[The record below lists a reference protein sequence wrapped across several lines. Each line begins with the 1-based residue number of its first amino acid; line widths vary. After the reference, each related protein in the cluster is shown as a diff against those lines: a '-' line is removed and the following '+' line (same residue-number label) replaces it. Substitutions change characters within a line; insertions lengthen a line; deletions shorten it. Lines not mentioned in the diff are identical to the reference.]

1 MAPFYDP
8 NQTTGTL
15 TLPPIDPPTWQQD
28 VDQSENDVF
37 RLGRELARDFED
49 QSFSSVLPPGE
60 ETSFD
65 IARNANATSTRRL
78 DPIHRAPGGPPD
90 FTMAAEHNELT
101 ADSYEVGRAR
111 NAGNTVGVSFMDQT
125 ADLFSIG
132 ESTARKNESKK
143 RAATSK
149 AEERRTASEER
160 AERAEQKKQER
171 DRRARSLAQ
180 DKSLGSPMQR
190 SSPFHTLYYSPNA
203 GPTPKPQQP
212 RTKTRLSAGSQEKV
226 KDNISNPSSG
236 GKASKPAITSTQSEE
251 DALSGLDSD
260 ATRQSFNKYRRK
272 SAPVDDMTEDIPV
285 TVGRNRKTGEREKN
299 VPKSFKS
306 TPDFLKEL
314 GLDGHTQTLQLQQQ
328 LKALKDTG
336 AATRPRKQT
345 TQAYSAAAPTPGP
358 SRPVAEPSFMIPN
371 MPDMT
376 DLFAG
381 NEPTRFSAKKGAAA
395 YSHHPLDSIPIP
407 HETRAMLTA
416 MKMLQE
422 KVANLE
428 GHKAAHEQKYKKLE
442 NELKRAEAKYQ
453 QETRRA
459 RVAEEQLRRR
469 RNHAADSTFG
479 GSEDFDFTMEQQR
492 SDWVMEKHKLE
503 STISNLQADLE
514 HIQHEL
520 HTAKIALRN
529 MQDERNAAIN
539 SVAVAISSNE
549 DLKAINEDL
558 RQQLEQMEYEK
569 RRAEKRTDKQ
579 REEYTA
585 REQRLRQY
593 VKDARQ
599 ATHVA
604 EQAMQEASSRDARD
618 ARNTQ
623 QRTTRDRKPVKR
635 RTEDDETQILL
646 HESAE
651 EEREERRRNEVQE
664 DFQHRVE
671 AELKRI
677 RPDLFLG
684 RAEPFAFAASV
695 VAGTKVGDARDK
707 KEQARERAPLQNIKN
722 KMSGALPE
730 RDAQGIREQKGKE
743 KERERERERDIY
755 YAPQPQSHKQLRR
768 VESSPAAVGDETS
781 MSISPEEIRR
791 IAIEINA
798 ERKKRKAA
806 AAAEKARVEEIERR
820 QQPPQRTKTPRPM
833 AQTVTSGSGLTDG
846 QGQGQKGRKM
856 VKVVYMLE
864 GDTQEIR
871 QMEQEIE
878 ATHQASVAVPQRT
891 TTPGP
896 APKPAQELPVTQ
908 EIPKLSASEDT
919 EEVVAGPSTATTAA
933 KSGGKVTFTPTPLAP
948 QHPLHDASHD
958 PRSCT
963 VCVRYD
969 ELRRR
974 EEEAEK
980 ENPLK
985 DVDNSCVFPAPELE
999 AASARVRQ
1007 EGEGYEE
1014 EPTMR
1019 PSLCPKTQLER
1030 VVRQLKDEFRHLKL
1044 MYQRKSEEFMT
1055 LDPSI
1060 QKKRRKALTR
1070 EMNELVAEMD
1080 AKSDQ
1085 IYALYDV
1092 NEEFVER
1099 EKRDYDMGDE
1109 TEDLIRSLQV

>member
-15 TLPPIDPPTWQQD
+15 TLPAIDPPTWQQD

-65 IARNANATSTRRL
+65 IGRNANATSTRRL

-111 NAGNTVGVSFMDQT
+111 NA
-125 ADLFSIG
+125 

-149 AEERRTASEER
+149 ADERRTASEER

-190 SSPFHTLYYSPNA
+190 SSPFHTLYYSPNT
-203 GPTPKPQQP
+203 GPTPKPQP
-212 RTKTRLSAGSQEKV
+212 SRAKTRLSAGSQEKV
-226 KDNISNPSSG
+226 KDNISDPSSG
-236 GKASKPAITSTQSEE
+236 GKTSKPAITSTQSEE

-260 ATRQSFNKYRRK
+260 VTRQSVSKYRRK
-272 SAPVDDMTEDIPV
+272 SAPLDDMTEDMPAI
-285 TVGRNRKTGEREKN
+285 TGRSRKTGEKEKN

-345 TQAYSAAAPTPGP
+345 TQAYSASAPTPGP
-358 SRPVAEPSFMIPN
+358 SRPVAEPSFIIPN

-428 GHKAAHEQKYKKLE
+428 SHKAAHEQKCKKLE
-442 NELKRAEAKYQ
+442 NELKKAEAKYQ

-459 RVAEEQLRRR
+459 RMAEEQLRRR

-492 SDWVMEKHKLE
+492 SDWIMEKHKLE

-514 HIQHEL
+514 HIQNEL
-520 HTAKIALRN
+520 RTAKIALRN
-529 MQDERNAAIN
+529 MQDERNVAIN
-539 SVAVAISSNE
+539 SVAVAISANE

-558 RQQLEQMEYEK
+558 RHQLEQMENEK

-579 REEYTA
+579 REEYAA

-599 ATHVA
+599 AAHVA
-604 EQAMQEASSRDARD
+604 EQAMQEASSRDRRDTRD
-618 ARNTQ
+618 ARDSRNAQ
-623 QRTTRDRKPVKR
+623 QNSRR

-646 HESAE
+646 RESAE

-684 RAEPFAFAASV
+684 RAEPFTFAASA
-695 VAGTKVGDARDK
+695 VAGTKGENARDK
-707 KEQARERAPLQNIKN
+707 KEQARERGPLQNVKN
-722 KMSGALPE
+722 KMSGALSE
-730 RDAQGIREQKGKE
+730 REAREIREQKGKE
-743 KERERERERDIY
+743 KERERERERERDIY
-755 YAPQPQSHKQLRR
+755 YVPQSQSHKQPRR
-768 VESSPAAVGDETS
+768 VESSPAVVGDETS

-806 AAAEKARVEEIERR
+806 AAAEKARVEETERR
-820 QQPPQRTKTPRPM
+820 QQPPARTKTPRPVV
-833 AQTVTSGSGLTDG
+833 QTVSSGSGTTDG
-846 QGQGQKGRKM
+846 QGQGQKGRKI
-856 VKVVYMLE
+856 VKLVYMLE

-878 ATHQASVAVPQRT
+878 ATHQASSGVPQRT

-896 APKPAQELPVTQ
+896 APKPTQERSANQ
-908 EIPKLSASEDT
+908 EIPRPSVSEDT
-919 EEVVAGPSTATTAA
+919 EEVMAGPSTAPAA
-933 KSGGKVTFTPTPLAP
+933 KDGGKVSFNSTPSAT
-948 QHPLHDASHD
+948 QHPLHDDNHD

-974 EEEAEK
+974 EEEAER

-1007 EGEGYEE
+1007 EGDGYEE

-1044 MYQRKSEEFMT
+1044 MYQRKSEEFMA

>member
-78 DPIHRAPGGPPD
+78 DPIHRAPGGPPGMMLYQTPTIDSRLMRENFLD

-149 AEERRTASEER
+149 ADERRTASEER

-260 ATRQSFNKYRRK
+260 ATRQSFSKYRRK
-272 SAPVDDMTEDIPV
+272 SAPVDDMTEDIPAIA
-285 TVGRNRKTGEREKN
+285 GRNRKTGEKEKN

-345 TQAYSAAAPTPGP
+345 TQAYSASAPTPGP

-428 GHKAAHEQKYKKLE
+428 GHKAAHEQKCKKLE

-492 SDWVMEKHKLE
+492 SDWVMEKH
-503 STISNLQADLE
+503 ST
-514 HIQHEL
+514 
-520 HTAKIALRN
+520 
-529 MQDERNAAIN
+529 
-539 SVAVAISSNE
+539 VSS
-549 DLKAINEDL
+549 
-558 RQQLEQMEYEK
+558 YP
-569 RRAEKRTDKQ
+569 
-579 REEYTA
+579 
-585 REQRLRQY
+585 
-593 VKDARQ
+593 
-599 ATHVA
+599 
-604 EQAMQEASSRDARD
+604 
-618 ARNTQ
+618 NTM
-623 QRTTRDRKPVKR
+623 
-635 RTEDDETQILL
+635 
-646 HESAE
+646 A
-651 EEREERRRNEVQE
+651 
-664 DFQHRVE
+664 
-671 AELKRI
+671 
-677 RPDLFLG
+677 FL
-684 RAEPFAFAASV
+684 
-695 VAGTKVGDARDK
+695 T
-707 KEQARERAPLQNIKN
+707 
-722 KMSGALPE
+722 
-730 RDAQGIREQKGKE
+730 
-743 KERERERERDIY
+743 
-755 YAPQPQSHKQLRR
+755 
-768 VESSPAAVGDETS
+768 
-781 MSISPEEIRR
+781 
-791 IAIEINA
+791 
-798 ERKKRKAA
+798 
-806 AAAEKARVEEIERR
+806 
-820 QQPPQRTKTPRPM
+820 
-833 AQTVTSGSGLTDG
+833 
-846 QGQGQKGRKM
+846 
-856 VKVVYMLE
+856 
-864 GDTQEIR
+864 
-871 QMEQEIE
+871 
-878 ATHQASVAVPQRT
+878 
-891 TTPGP
+891 
-896 APKPAQELPVTQ
+896 
-908 EIPKLSASEDT
+908 
-919 EEVVAGPSTATTAA
+919 
-933 KSGGKVTFTPTPLAP
+933 
-948 QHPLHDASHD
+948 
-958 PRSCT
+958 
-963 VCVRYD
+963 
-969 ELRRR
+969 
-974 EEEAEK
+974 
-980 ENPLK
+980 
-985 DVDNSCVFPAPELE
+985 
-999 AASARVRQ
+999 
-1007 EGEGYEE
+1007 
-1014 EPTMR
+1014 
-1019 PSLCPKTQLER
+1019 
-1030 VVRQLKDEFRHLKL
+1030 
-1044 MYQRKSEEFMT
+1044 
-1055 LDPSI
+1055 
-1060 QKKRRKALTR
+1060 
-1070 EMNELVAEMD
+1070 
-1080 AKSDQ
+1080 
-1085 IYALYDV
+1085 
-1092 NEEFVER
+1092 
-1099 EKRDYDMGDE
+1099 
-1109 TEDLIRSLQV
+1109 

>member
-1 MAPFYDP
+1 
-8 NQTTGTL
+8 
-15 TLPPIDPPTWQQD
+15 
-28 VDQSENDVF
+28 
-37 RLGRELARDFED
+37 
-49 QSFSSVLPPGE
+49 
-60 ETSFD
+60 
-65 IARNANATSTRRL
+65 
-78 DPIHRAPGGPPD
+78 
-90 FTMAAEHNELT
+90 
-101 ADSYEVGRAR
+101 
-111 NAGNTVGVSFMDQT
+111 
-125 ADLFSIG
+125 
-132 ESTARKNESKK
+132 
-143 RAATSK
+143 
-149 AEERRTASEER
+149 
-160 AERAEQKKQER
+160 
-171 DRRARSLAQ
+171 
-180 DKSLGSPMQR
+180 
-190 SSPFHTLYYSPNA
+190 
-203 GPTPKPQQP
+203 
-212 RTKTRLSAGSQEKV
+212 
-226 KDNISNPSSG
+226 
-236 GKASKPAITSTQSEE
+236 
-251 DALSGLDSD
+251 
-260 ATRQSFNKYRRK
+260 
-272 SAPVDDMTEDIPV
+272 
-285 TVGRNRKTGEREKN
+285 
-299 VPKSFKS
+299 
-306 TPDFLKEL
+306 
-314 GLDGHTQTLQLQQQ
+314 
-328 LKALKDTG
+328 
-336 AATRPRKQT
+336 
-345 TQAYSAAAPTPGP
+345 
-358 SRPVAEPSFMIPN
+358 
-371 MPDMT
+371 
-376 DLFAG
+376 
-381 NEPTRFSAKKGAAA
+381 
-395 YSHHPLDSIPIP
+395 
-407 HETRAMLTA
+407 
-416 MKMLQE
+416 
-422 KVANLE
+422 
-428 GHKAAHEQKYKKLE
+428 
-442 NELKRAEAKYQ
+442 
-453 QETRRA
+453 
-459 RVAEEQLRRR
+459 
-469 RNHAADSTFG
+469 
-479 GSEDFDFTMEQQR
+479 
-492 SDWVMEKHKLE
+492 
-503 STISNLQADLE
+503 
-514 HIQHEL
+514 
-520 HTAKIALRN
+520 

-558 RQQLEQMEYEK
+558 RHQLEQMEYEK

-579 REEYTA
+579 REEYAA

-604 EQAMQEASSRDARD
+604 EQAMQEASSRDRRDTRDARD

-623 QRTTRDRKPVKR
+623 QRTKR

-646 HESAE
+646 RESAE

-695 VAGTKVGDARDK
+695 VAGTKVEDASDK
-707 KEQARERAPLQNIKN
+707 KEQARERAPLQNVKN
-722 KMSGALPE
+722 KMSGALFE
-730 RDAQGIREQKGKE
+730 REAREICEQKGKE
-743 KERERERERDIY
+743 KEREREREREIY

-833 AQTVTSGSGLTDG
+833 AQTVTSGSGLTEG

-878 ATHQASVAVPQRT
+878 ATHQAAAGVPQRT

-896 APKPAQELPVTQ
+896 ASKPAQERPATQ
-908 EIPKLSASEDT
+908 EIPKPSASEDT
-919 EEVVAGPSTATTAA
+919 EEVVAGPSTTPAA
-933 KSGGKVTFTPTPLAP
+933 KNGGKVTFTPTPLAP

-1044 MYQRKSEEFMT
+1044 
-1055 LDPSI
+1055 
-1060 QKKRRKALTR
+1060 
-1070 EMNELVAEMD
+1070 
-1080 AKSDQ
+1080 
-1085 IYALYDV
+1085 
-1092 NEEFVER
+1092 
-1099 EKRDYDMGDE
+1099 
-1109 TEDLIRSLQV
+1109 